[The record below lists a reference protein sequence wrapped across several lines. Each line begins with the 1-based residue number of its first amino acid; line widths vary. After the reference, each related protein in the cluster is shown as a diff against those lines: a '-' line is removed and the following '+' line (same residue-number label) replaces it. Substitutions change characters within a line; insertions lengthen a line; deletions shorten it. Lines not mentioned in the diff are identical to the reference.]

1 MSLNP
6 VVIVQSTSY
15 RILQHVQQF
24 ETAQQQRSQAA
35 PSANADTKRIEDRIG
50 FREGLAR
57 MEWLRQQQ
65 EMRGRDGP

>member
-1 MSLNP
+1 MSLSP
-6 VVIVQSTSY
+6 VVIEQSSY
-15 RILQHVQQF
+15 RILQHVQQA
-24 ETAQQQRSQAA
+24 EMAQQRRSQAA
-35 PSANADTKRIEDRIG
+35 PSANAETKRIEDRIG